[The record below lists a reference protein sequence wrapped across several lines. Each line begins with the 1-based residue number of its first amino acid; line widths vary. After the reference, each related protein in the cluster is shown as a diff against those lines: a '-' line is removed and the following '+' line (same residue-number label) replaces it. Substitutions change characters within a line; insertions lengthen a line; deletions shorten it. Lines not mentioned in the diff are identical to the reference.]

1 MYTSP
6 VGDYAQLTFHYMSGE
21 SESYNLYTLAQVAE
35 GEARS
40 LAEIL
45 QDGWPAFLE
54 KDWLI
59 LQLPE
64 ESVCIHLKQ
73 VSRIEIKPSLAI
85 TGLVGTG
92 ERLTSLSRNR

>member
-6 VGDYAQLTFHYMSGE
+6 IQDYAQLTFHYANGE
-21 SESYNLYTLAQVAE
+21 SETYNLYTLATVAT
-35 GEARS
+35 GETRS
-40 LAEIL
+40 LADIL
-45 QDGWPAFLE
+45 QQGLPAFLSN
-54 KDWLI
+54 DWLI

-73 VSRIEIKPSLAI
+73 VSRIEIKPSIPI
-85 TGLVGTG
+85 TGLLGSG

>member
-1 MYTSP
+1 MYSSP
-6 VGDYAQLTFHYMSGE
+6 IEDYAQLTFHYVSGE
-21 SESYNLYTLAQVAE
+21 SESYNLYTLAQVAQ
-35 GEARS
+35 GETRS

-45 QDGWPAFLE
+45 QEGLATFL
-54 KDWLI
+54 KNDWLI

-64 ESVCIHLKQ
+64 ESVCIHLSQ

-85 TGLVGTG
+85 SGLIGSG

>member
-1 MYTSP
+1 MYSSP
-6 VGDYAQLTFHYMSGE
+6 VGDYAQLTFHYVSGE

-35 GEARS
+35 GETRS

-45 QDGWPAFLE
+45 QEGLPAFFN
-54 KDWLI
+54 KDWLM

-64 ESVCIHLKQ
+64 ESVCIHLTQ

-85 TGLVGTG
+85 AGLIGTG
-92 ERLTSLSRNR
+92 ERLTSLSRSR